1 MFTIYENIIRVN
13 RWKFRMK
20 IAVAA
25 ASQAIDL
32 DDQISIVEDKIIE
45 SFNEARVQL
54 GWYFFI
60 GTNTHDQG

>member
-1 MFTIYENIIRVN
+1 
-13 RWKFRMK
+13 MK

-25 ASQAIDL
+25 ASQAINL
-32 DDQISIVEDKIIE
+32 NNKISIVEDKIIE

-60 GTNTHDQG
+60 GTNRHD